1 MSSENGEKKV
11 FKMRDFLGELEKYNV
26 IQSSSEKKV
35 SLIIY
40 DRDGNKQ
47 ERTIENFVCHLSQDR
62 FQEDRDNSGRLN
74 LGFSDSSIGAE
85 EIETVMLIV
94 RLGTESCFPLK
105 YVGAMRCWL
114 LGEYKVRKQ
123 KAKEEQ
129 EVEEEE
135 GVEEKREVKDWFPGI
150 TCRFSRELRDNLDR
164 VVANGAVSIE
174 VRMKKEEA

>member
-1 MSSENGEKKV
+1 MNEEKKV
-11 FKMRDFLGELEKYNV
+11 FKMRDFLKELEKYDT
-26 IQSSSEKKV
+26 IQSSSEKKGV
-35 SLIIY
+35 SLIVY
-40 DRDGNKQ
+40 DKKGDKQ

-94 RLGTESCFPLK
+94 RLETESCFPLK

-114 LGEYKVRKQ
+114 LGEYRARKQ
-123 KAKEEQ
+123 KAQEEQ
-129 EVEEEE
+129 EVKEEE
-135 GVEEKREVKDWFPGI
+135 GSEEKREVKDWFPGI
-150 TCRFSRELRDNLDR
+150 TCCFSRELRDNLDR
-164 VVANGAVSIE
+164 AVANGAVMIE